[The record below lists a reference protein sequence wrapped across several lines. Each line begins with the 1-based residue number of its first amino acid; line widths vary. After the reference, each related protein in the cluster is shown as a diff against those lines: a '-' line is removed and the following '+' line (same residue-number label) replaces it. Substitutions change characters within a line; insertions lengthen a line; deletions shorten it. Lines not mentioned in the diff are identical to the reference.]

1 MAMVRRMLLLFLA
14 VLPALATSGAHGDGN
29 LTVLCHSDEA
39 ATLLQLKKSFLFSK
53 ATTSLPSW
61 QDGTNCC
68 RWEGVGCGGSTG
80 RVTNLNLN
88 GRGLISPG
96 LDPVIFNLASL
107 RFLDLS
113 RNDFSG
119 KSMIS
124 GFSGYSMPTVGL
136 ERLTFLSHLNLSK
149 SGFEGEIP
157 IAIGKLENL
166 VSLDLS
172 IDVEDDFLLINSSWI
187 SDFQGLVGNLR
198 NLRELYLDGV
208 DMSGSGEGWCDTLVK
223 STPRLQVLSLGECY
237 LYGPIHQSLL
247 NLSSLTVINLQS
259 NSDIFAGRFPEFFMD
274 FVNLTVLQVYDNN
287 LEGWF
292 PPRSFQSKRL
302 RFLDLSGNTALSG
315 SLPNFSDARSLHSL
329 ILYETNFSF
338 SKPSSFSNFL
348 SLQELALDA
357 KYISAEFRSSLNML
371 PSLSVL
377 SLSGFGFSG
386 ELESTFSWIGDL
398 KNLAGLVL
406 LECDLSSTKSSSISN
421 FNNLRRLS
429 IFTCNLTMPILSAV
443 GNLMDLQS
451 LVIYGCGLNGPM
463 PSSIGNLTNLRTL
476 DISYCDFLGPIPISI
491 GNLVNLRSLSLDS
504 SRFSGPMPSE
514 MGNITNLRSLDIID
528 CGFPGRMPSTIG
540 NLVNL
545 RSMHLVYS
553 DFYGPI
559 PCAIGNLSRLQS
571 MQLGCKLSGTIPYE
585 VGQLKELTSLILGG
599 NKFTGGIP
607 NSVGN
612 LTSLQYL
619 DLSQNYLKG
628 EIPVSLSNL
637 PLQYLDLSQ
646 NKLSGP
652 IKEFTVASLGLEYL
666 FLSMNKLTG
675 QIPRSI
681 LDLTNLRKLL
691 IDWNN
696 LVGLVELTSFWRL
709 RKLIDLRLSH
719 NKLSIVDG
727 EGNNNS
733 STYFSGISSLQLGCC
748 NITKFPTVL
757 ARVSNVRDLDL
768 SCNRLS
774 GDIPDWIW
782 GRWNN
787 SLSYLNLSH
796 NMFTGMQLNSSFL
809 PSSTLA
815 FLDLSANRLEGQI
828 PIPYSPLLF
837 VDYSHNNFSSVLP
850 NFTSYLGTTYLS
862 MSNNSINGCMTDSV
876 CSGIMGVFD
885 LSYNNF
891 SGPIPSCL
899 IESGGLVV

>member
-119 KSMIS
+119 KSTIS

-208 DMSGSGEGWCDTLVK
+208 DMSGSGEGWCYTLVK
-223 STPRLQVLSLGECY
+223 STPCLQVLSLGECY

-315 SLPNFSDARSLHSL
+315 SLPNFYDARSLHSL

-377 SLSGFGFSG
+377 LLSGFGFQ
-386 ELESTFSWIGDL
+386 ES
-398 KNLAGLVL
+398 
-406 LECDLSSTKSSSISN
+406 
-421 FNNLRRLS
+421 
-429 IFTCNLTMPILSAV
+429 
-443 GNLMDLQS
+443 
-451 LVIYGCGLNGPM
+451 
-463 PSSIGNLTNLRTL
+463 
-476 DISYCDFLGPIPISI
+476 
-491 GNLVNLRSLSLDS
+491 
-504 SRFSGPMPSE
+504 
-514 MGNITNLRSLDIID
+514 
-528 CGFPGRMPSTIG
+528 
-540 NLVNL
+540 
-545 RSMHLVYS
+545 
-553 DFYGPI
+553 
-559 PCAIGNLSRLQS
+559 
-571 MQLGCKLSGTIPYE
+571 
-585 VGQLKELTSLILGG
+585 
-599 NKFTGGIP
+599 
-607 NSVGN
+607 
-612 LTSLQYL
+612 
-619 DLSQNYLKG
+619 
-628 EIPVSLSNL
+628 
-637 PLQYLDLSQ
+637 
-646 NKLSGP
+646 
-652 IKEFTVASLGLEYL
+652 
-666 FLSMNKLTG
+666 
-675 QIPRSI
+675 
-681 LDLTNLRKLL
+681 
-691 IDWNN
+691 
-696 LVGLVELTSFWRL
+696 
-709 RKLIDLRLSH
+709 
-719 NKLSIVDG
+719 
-727 EGNNNS
+727 
-733 STYFSGISSLQLGCC
+733 
-748 NITKFPTVL
+748 
-757 ARVSNVRDLDL
+757 
-768 SCNRLS
+768 
-774 GDIPDWIW
+774 
-782 GRWNN
+782 
-787 SLSYLNLSH
+787 
-796 NMFTGMQLNSSFL
+796 
-809 PSSTLA
+809 
-815 FLDLSANRLEGQI
+815 
-828 PIPYSPLLF
+828 
-837 VDYSHNNFSSVLP
+837 
-850 NFTSYLGTTYLS
+850 
-862 MSNNSINGCMTDSV
+862 
-876 CSGIMGVFD
+876 
-885 LSYNNF
+885 
-891 SGPIPSCL
+891 
-899 IESGGLVV
+899 